1 MKGAY
6 AAYLEK
12 MNALTLRERVMVYL
26 AVTLVMVFLADAL
39 FLGPLAKK
47 RTAFAQTIA
56 DQRNEVARI
65 DAQLAELRAT
75 RAQDPDA
82 AAKARIKQIEERIA
96 AIDSGLRGV
105 DRQLVPPDRM
115 VGLLEDLLKRNR
127 RLQLV
132 RVKTLPLAGVLDH
145 KATEEAAGEEGGDDA
160 EPAAPPRKKPSAAVA
175 AAASA
180 ALGDQNIFKHGV
192 EITLRG
198 NYLDMLDYLVQI
210 ESLSWK
216 MYWGKL
222 ALDASDPARTTLVLT
237 LYTLSLDKAWI
248 TL

>member
-1 MKGAY
+1 MKLAY
-6 AAYLEK
+6 RTYYEK

-26 AVTLVMVFLADAL
+26 AVTLVMVFVADAL
-39 FLGPLAKK
+39 FLGPLAKR
-47 RTAFAQTIA
+47 RTVFAQTIEQ
-56 DQRNEVARI
+56 QRTEVAQI
-65 DAQLAELRAT
+65 DAQLVELRST
-75 RAQDPDA
+75 KAQDPDA
-82 AAKARIKQIEERIA
+82 AAKARIRQIEERIA
-96 AIDSGLRGV
+96 SIDSGLRGV

-127 RLQLV
+127 RLQLL

-145 KATEEAAGEEGGDDA
+145 KAMEAPGGGEAQDDEA
-160 EPAAPPRKKPSAAVA
+160 PAPRRTPSAAVA

-192 EITLRG
+192 ELTLRG

-210 ESLSWK
+210 EALPWK

-222 ALDASDPARTTLVLT
+222 TLDASDPARTTLVLT